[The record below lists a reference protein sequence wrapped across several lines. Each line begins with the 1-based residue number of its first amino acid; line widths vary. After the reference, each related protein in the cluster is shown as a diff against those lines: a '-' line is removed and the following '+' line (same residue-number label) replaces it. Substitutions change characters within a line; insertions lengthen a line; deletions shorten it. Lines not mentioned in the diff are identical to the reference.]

1 VVKVNAISQDLTSP
15 SVSTDTKNTALTL
28 YLLLSYLLYSRQSI
42 DAEEKDEHDA
52 WSEGEYESEGPT
64 GTEND
69 DQLQSRASYVPSLAN
84 YICLQS
90 DQDDQPHEQDRYI
103 IQQYMNQLSD
113 GVPLVCC
120 LLC

>member
-1 VVKVNAISQDLTSP
+1 MCADVTGKSNVVEVNVISQDLTSP

-69 DQLQSRASYVPSLAN
+69 DQLQSRASYVPVRICQNPTSGARVSHDQRHV
-84 YICLQS
+84 YIFYYV
-90 DQDDQPHEQDRYI
+90 YI
-103 IQQYMNQLSD
+103 L
-113 GVPLVCC
+113 P
-120 LLC
+120 